1 MVPYLPLQTRSRVG
15 AMSSEAALGGLAG
28 LSHHRRAAPKI
39 WQPDWYVLR
48 ELARAIR
55 EVVGRLHLRDMRVL
69 DYGCGERP
77 YEPWFTAA
85 GARYK
90 GADLDGA
97 HEVDISPGGALLVE
111 DASAELVVSFQVL
124 EHVRDVAAYLRE
136 ARRVLVP
143 GGSLL
148 LSTHG
153 TWLYHPHPQDYRR
166 WTIDGLRLEVET
178 HGFRLVSIEPAAGP
192 LAWTTV
198 LRALGLCHML
208 AKVPLAGRA
217 LVAVSACVLGAKA
230 WLEDQITPREFI
242 RDNACMYVAL
252 FQREP

>member
-1 MVPYLPLQTRSRVG
+1 MPRR
-15 AMSSEAALGGLAG
+15 AAAL
-28 LSHHRRAAPKI
+28 RRAAPRI

-55 EVVGRLHLRDMRVL
+55 QTMARLDLRGARVL
-69 DYGCGERP
+69 DYGCGDRP

-85 GARYK
+85 GAVYQ

-97 HEVDISPGGALLVE
+97 HEVRIAPSGALASA
-111 DASAELVVSFQVL
+111 DASADVIVSFQVL
-124 EHVRDVAAYLRE
+124 EHVRDIAVYLGE

-143 GGSLL
+143 RGSLL

-153 TWLYHPHPQDYRR
+153 TWLYHPHPHDFRR
-166 WTIDGLRLEVET
+166 WTIDGLKLDVEN
-178 HGFRLVSIEPAAGP
+178 HGFRLVSMLPAAGP

-198 LRALGLCHML
+198 LRALGLCHVL
-208 AKVPLAGRA
+208 AKVPLAGPG
-217 LVAVSACVLGAKA
+217 LVALGACVLNAKA
-230 WLEDQITPREFI
+230 WIEDRITPREFI

-252 FQREP
+252 FEREP